1 MSHFSVLVLVEQEHA
16 NDVDNRVADLLA
28 PYNESGEWF
37 ADGSRLDW
45 HQIGG
50 RFTGALDGYDPTKDP
65 QNIEVCNICQ
75 GTGIRPG
82 GLEEFG
88 QKWFDACNGCNGC
101 RGEGTSTK
109 WPTQWERHPGD
120 VLPVSEVAEGFA
132 PTALVTPDGAWH
144 EGARMGWF
152 GAQIPNEQG
161 QPGKSEDVWTT
172 EVRALLKGHGDAIAV
187 LVDAH
192 V

>member
-1 MSHFSVLVLVEQEHA
+1 MVRRLQRLQRLPRRGHEYEVA
-16 NDVDNRVADLLA
+16 NAVGA
-28 PYNESGEWF
+28 PS
-37 ADGSRLDW
+37 
-45 HQIGG
+45 
-50 RFTGALDGYDPTKDP
+50 
-65 QNIEVCNICQ
+65 
-75 GTGIRPG
+75 
-82 GLEEFG
+82 
-88 QKWFDACNGCNGC
+88 
-101 RGEGTSTK
+101 
-109 WPTQWERHPGD
+109 GD